1 VTINPELKRVFYDR
15 PLLVKPKTEKEL
27 AEDRL
32 PWKMFSQYALVIC
45 ASCKNKTSVSFWIAK
60 TQEAADKVLQKGK
73 GYCPTCICRP
83 LTVPRVRIATTDD
96 GIPNPAQFSPFRLF
110 GFASNERRKC
120 ACGKERYEFF
130 VIARDELDSQKR
142 VKQYGMCGQCMA
154 ELLCLDRY
162 YFQTTDGKAP
172 IMPTLMRA
180 ANPAIKKLD
189 EEAEEDKP
197 YPQIPIIPKMTGP
210 MSKNWIPVPDEIV
223 LDTILAD
230 GKPHGFLVMRG
241 WQIVNNR
248 LSPLQADHII
258 EKNKAGYSVWSWNHI
273 DDIWHKVQYKSM
285 EDLATHPKSVIGMAL
300 FMGPTSALY
309 YSKDM
314 VIPAK
319 VQKNPVAVFQPKY
332 KEKVLH
338 DRKLFAGGGNVFLAK
353 VETDKGNYAVW
364 ADDEGSFYSN
374 NDFRKKYGWPAR
386 FDMRFHPHY
395 HQAMGDYLNR
405 RTLNRPVPLKGGS

>member
-1 VTINPELKRVFYDR
+1 
-15 PLLVKPKTEKEL
+15 
-27 AEDRL
+27 
-32 PWKMFSQYALVIC
+32 
-45 ASCKNKTSVSFWIAK
+45 
-60 TQEAADKVLQKGK
+60 
-73 GYCPTCICRP
+73 
-83 LTVPRVRIATTDD
+83 
-96 GIPNPAQFSPFRLF
+96 
-110 GFASNERRKC
+110 
-120 ACGKERYEFF
+120 
-130 VIARDELDSQKR
+130 
-142 VKQYGMCGQCMA
+142 
-154 ELLCLDRY
+154 
-162 YFQTTDGKAP
+162 
-172 IMPTLMRA
+172 
-180 ANPAIKKLD
+180 
-189 EEAEEDKP
+189 
-197 YPQIPIIPKMTGP
+197 